1 MAIWDDVA
9 LGLMALNIILTA
21 MLILVYYK
29 NHKLIKSKMTLGMLF
44 FAAAFL
50 VENTLSLFFYNSLL
64 MQGILFLT
72 TFNLVV
78 KFFEMIGLLIL
89 LYVTWK

>member
-1 MAIWDDVA
+1 MPIWDDLV
-9 LGLMALNIILTA
+9 LGLISINIILTA
-21 MLILVYYK
+21 LLILVYYK

-50 VENTLSLFFYNSLL
+50 VENILSLYFYSSLL
-64 MQGILFLT
+64 MQGIFGLT
-72 TFNLVV
+72 TFNLVI
-78 KFFEMIGLLIL
+78 KFFEMIGLLVL